1 MELYRTGSILL
12 DISLGFL
19 IVGALSR
26 LILAYIYYRR
36 NGGVRNVTDRQRLTL
51 RRVGMPFTILG
62 IITGV
67 ASIIV
72 LLI

>member
-1 MELYRTGSILL
+1 MELYRIGSILL

-19 IVGALSR
+19 IVGAIVR

-36 NGGVRNVTDRQRLTL
+36 NGGVRSVTDRQRLTL
-51 RRVGMPFTILG
+51 RRVGIPFAISG

-72 LLI
+72 LII

>member
-1 MELYRTGSILL
+1 MELYQIGSILL

-19 IVGALSR
+19 ITGAIVR
-26 LILAYIYYRR
+26 LIMAYIYYRR
-36 NGGVRNVTDRQRLTL
+36 NGRTRNVTDRQRRTL
-51 RRVGMPFTILG
+51 RRTGMPFAILG